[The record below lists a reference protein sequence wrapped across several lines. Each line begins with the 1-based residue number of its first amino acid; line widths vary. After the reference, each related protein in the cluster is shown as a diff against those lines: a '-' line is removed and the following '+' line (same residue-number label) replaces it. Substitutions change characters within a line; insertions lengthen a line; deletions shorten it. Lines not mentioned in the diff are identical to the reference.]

1 MVLDYTEFE
10 DLMDEITHRFTKA
23 NVDGTLRDLLETL
36 GWESLLS
43 SEAEPLSTFS
53 NGKILVIGEQTVG
66 VDKLRMTVNKLGLDI
81 SRFEFRLDYEAA
93 QTYDYGKL
101 AYNINYRVILMGA
114 TPHSTTGT
122 GHSGSVLAELQ
133 NHPDKYP
140 RVYPLRTEEGT
151 LKITK
156 SNFKKA
162 LEALMEENYL
172 AA

>member
-1 MVLDYTEFE
+1 
-10 DLMDEITHRFTKA
+10 
-23 NVDGTLRDLLETL
+23 
-36 GWESLLS
+36 
-43 SEAEPLSTFS
+43 
-53 NGKILVIGEQTVG
+53 
-66 VDKLRMTVNKLGLDI
+66 
-81 SRFEFRLDYEAA
+81 
-93 QTYDYGKL
+93 
-101 AYNINYRVILMGA
+101 MGA

-140 RVYPLRTEEGT
+140 RVYTLRTEEGT

-172 AA
+172 VA